1 MRSQHSVTLYSYL
14 SFPLEGWRLRAF
26 IATGVLL
33 LVACGQA
40 PQPYDVAMNNG
51 RLIDPE
57 SRLDAVRSV
66 GIRAGK
72 IAAISQ
78 TPLEAANVVDAQRL
92 GAFAPVCAQKD
103 RIKVGADAD
112 IVIFDPATVAAQA
125 SYEAPFETPSGI
137 HSVWVAG
144 QLSVQHG
151 ELVEGAGAGDKLT
164 SSTP

>member
-1 MRSQHSVTLYSYL
+1 MRSQHSVTLSSYL

-40 PQPYDVAMNNG
+40 PQPYDGAINNG

-66 GIRAGK
+66 DIRAGK

-92 GAFAPVCAQKD
+92 GAFAPVCAQKC
-103 RIKVGADAD
+103 VGAESVENKIRTDE
-112 IVIFDPATVAAQA
+112 ILWREHTHF
-125 SYEAPFETPSGI
+125 FSGQ
-137 HSVWVAG
+137 S
-144 QLSVQHG
+144 
-151 ELVEGAGAGDKLT
+151 
-164 SSTP
+164 

>member
-1 MRSQHSVTLYSYL
+1 MTWLA
-14 SFPLEGWRLRAF
+14 RAF
-26 IATGVLL
+26 IAAGLLL

-40 PQPYDVAMNNG
+40 PQPYDVAINNG

-66 GIRAGK
+66 DIRAGK

-103 RIKVGADAD
+103 RIKVDADAD
-112 IVIFDPATVAAQA
+112 IMIFDPATVAAQA
-125 SYEAPFETPSGI
+125 SYGAPFETPSGI

-144 QLSVQHG
+144 QLSAQHG
-151 ELVEGAGAGDKLT
+151 QLVEGASAGRKLIADT
-164 SSTP
+164 R